1 LEKSPM
7 RERTG
12 FCLIAP
18 QFNVEIT
25 NSSISISY
33 IIRTKNFF
41 LIILEYDQMRLKR
54 GFHWQ
59 G

>member
-1 LEKSPM
+1 M